1 VLTGI
6 VYPLAVWGIAQ
17 AIFPAQAG
25 GSLVIAGNKVAG
37 SSLIGQN
44 FSSPRYF
51 QSRPSAAG
59 DKGYD
64 AANSSGSNLG
74 PTNKALIDAVKLR
87 LKNFIGS
94 NPGADPRQVPV
105 DLVTA
110 SGSGLDPE
118 ISPASAGIQVARVA
132 HARGISE
139 DQVRQLIAENTRP
152 RFAGIFGEPGVNVL
166 LLNIALDRDEKRPEP
181 EAFLDLVPQTQRGQL
196 KVYIGAAAGVGK
208 TYRMLE
214 EAHQL
219 RDRGV
224 DVVLG
229 FIETHN
235 RRETEERIGN
245 LEIVAR
251 RKISYREVTLE
262 EMDVDAIIARKP
274 EFVIVDELAHTNAPG
289 SHHEKRYQDVE
300 QILAT
305 GINVITAMNI
315 QHVESLNALLR
326 RITGIDVRETVPDSI
341 LARADQIVNIDV
353 PVEALRERLRE
364 GKIYP
369 HEQIE
374 HALKN
379 FFKPSNLS
387 SLRELALQEVAR
399 SLDRQRL
406 DREALKREGGRHAS
420 VIERIMVGVSSN
432 AADTG
437 QLLRKASRIA
447 GQLNAEWFAVHIET
461 PAESVKNIGTK
472 DFVALLNNI
481 NVASDLGA
489 ETVWLKSDDVVKA
502 LIDFAHDKG
511 VTKLIVGRTHQP
523 RWRRWLKGD
532 VPARLVADARD
543 LDVEIV
549 ATEER
554 EESR

>member
-1 VLTGI
+1 M
-6 VYPLAVWGIAQ
+6 
-17 AIFPAQAG
+17 
-25 GSLVIAGNKVAG
+25 
-37 SSLIGQN
+37 
-44 FSSPRYF
+44 
-51 QSRPSAAG
+51 
-59 DKGYD
+59 D
-64 AANSSGSNLG
+64 
-74 PTNKALIDAVKLR
+74 
-87 LKNFIGS
+87 
-94 NPGADPRQVPV
+94 
-105 DLVTA
+105 
-110 SGSGLDPE
+110 
-118 ISPASAGIQVARVA
+118 
-132 HARGISE
+132 
-139 DQVRQLIAENTRP
+139 
-152 RFAGIFGEPGVNVL
+152 
-166 LLNIALDRDEKRPEP
+166 DEKRLEP
-181 EAFLDLVPQTQRGQL
+181 EAYLGLVPQTQRGQL

-219 RDRGV
+219 RARGV

-229 FIETHN
+229 LVETHN

-245 LEIVAR
+245 LEVVPR
-251 RKISYREVTLE
+251 RKIAYREVTLE

-369 HEQIE
+369 QEQIE

-406 DREALKREGGRHAS
+406 DREALKREGGRHAN
-420 VIERIMVGVSSN
+420 VIERIMVGISSN

-461 PAESVKNIGTK
+461 PAESVKNIGTS

-511 VTKLIVGRTHQP
+511 VTKLIIGRTHQP

-532 VPARLVADARD
+532 VPARLVEDARD

>member
-1 VLTGI
+1 M
-6 VYPLAVWGIAQ
+6 
-17 AIFPAQAG
+17 
-25 GSLVIAGNKVAG
+25 SD
-37 SSLIGQN
+37 
-44 FSSPRYF
+44 
-51 QSRPSAAG
+51 
-59 DKGYD
+59 DK
-64 AANSSGSNLG
+64 
-74 PTNKALIDAVKLR
+74 R
-87 LKNFIGS
+87 L
-94 NPGADPRQVPV
+94 
-105 DLVTA
+105 
-110 SGSGLDPE
+110 
-118 ISPASAGIQVARVA
+118 
-132 HARGISE
+132 
-139 DQVRQLIAENTRP
+139 
-152 RFAGIFGEPGVNVL
+152 
-166 LLNIALDRDEKRPEP
+166 EP
-181 EAFLDLVPQTQRGQL
+181 EAYLGLVPQTQRGQL

-219 RDRGV
+219 RARGV

-229 FIETHN
+229 LVETHN

-245 LEIVAR
+245 LEVVPR
-251 RKISYREVTLE
+251 RKIAYREVTLE
-262 EMDVDAIIARKP
+262 EMDVDAVIARKP

-369 HEQIE
+369 QAQIE

-406 DREALKREGGRHAS
+406 DRESLKREGGRHAN
-420 VIERIMVGVSSN
+420 VIERIMVGISSN

-461 PAESVKNIGTK
+461 PAESVKNIGTS

-511 VTKLIVGRTHQP
+511 VTKLIIGRTHQS

-543 LDVEIV
+543 LDIEIV

>member
-1 VLTGI
+1 M
-6 VYPLAVWGIAQ
+6 
-17 AIFPAQAG
+17 
-25 GSLVIAGNKVAG
+25 S
-37 SSLIGQN
+37 
-44 FSSPRYF
+44 
-51 QSRPSAAG
+51 
-59 DKGYD
+59 
-64 AANSSGSNLG
+64 
-74 PTNKALIDAVKLR
+74 
-87 LKNFIGS
+87 
-94 NPGADPRQVPV
+94 
-105 DLVTA
+105 
-110 SGSGLDPE
+110 
-118 ISPASAGIQVARVA
+118 
-132 HARGISE
+132 
-139 DQVRQLIAENTRP
+139 
-152 RFAGIFGEPGVNVL
+152 
-166 LLNIALDRDEKRPEP
+166 DEKRLEP
-181 EAFLDLVPQTQRGQL
+181 EAYLGLVPQTQRGQL

-229 FIETHN
+229 LVETHN

-245 LEIVAR
+245 LEVVPR

-369 HEQIE
+369 QEQIE

-406 DREALKREGGRHAS
+406 DRESLKREGGRHAN
-420 VIERIMVGVSSN
+420 VIERIMVGISSN

-437 QLLRKASRIA
+437 QLLRKTSRIA

-461 PAESVKNIGTK
+461 PAESVKNIGTS

-502 LIDFAHDKG
+502 LIDFAHEKG
-511 VTKLIVGRTHQP
+511 VTKVIVGRTHQP
-523 RWRRWLKGD
+523 RWRRLLKGD
-532 VPARLVADARD
+532 VVARLVADATD
-543 LDVEIV
+543 LDVEIL
-549 ATEER
+549 ATDER
-554 EESR
+554 EDSR

>member
-1 VLTGI
+1 M
-6 VYPLAVWGIAQ
+6 
-17 AIFPAQAG
+17 
-25 GSLVIAGNKVAG
+25 
-37 SSLIGQN
+37 
-44 FSSPRYF
+44 
-51 QSRPSAAG
+51 
-59 DKGYD
+59 D
-64 AANSSGSNLG
+64 
-74 PTNKALIDAVKLR
+74 
-87 LKNFIGS
+87 
-94 NPGADPRQVPV
+94 
-105 DLVTA
+105 
-110 SGSGLDPE
+110 
-118 ISPASAGIQVARVA
+118 
-132 HARGISE
+132 
-139 DQVRQLIAENTRP
+139 
-152 RFAGIFGEPGVNVL
+152 
-166 LLNIALDRDEKRPEP
+166 DEKRPEP
-181 EAFLDLVPQTQRGQL
+181 EAFLDLVPQTQRGRL

-229 FIETHN
+229 LIETHN

-245 LEIVAR
+245 LEVVAR
-251 RKISYREVTLE
+251 RQISYRGVTLE
-262 EMDVDAIIARKP
+262 EMDIDAIIARKP
-274 EFVIVDELAHTNAPG
+274 EVVIVDELAHTNAPG
-289 SHHEKRYQDVE
+289 SGHEKRYQDVE
-300 QILAT
+300 QIVST

-315 QHVESLNALLR
+315 QHVESLNAVMR
-326 RITGIDVRETVPDSI
+326 RLTGIDVRETVPDSF
-341 LARADQIVNIDV
+341 LARADQIVDIDM
-353 PVEALRERLRE
+353 PMEALRERLRE

-369 HEQIE
+369 QDQIE

-379 FFKPSNLS
+379 FFKPSNLA
-387 SLRELALQEVAR
+387 SLRELALREVAR

-406 DREALKREGGRHAS
+406 DREALKREGGRHAN
-420 VIERIMVGVSSN
+420 VIDRIMVGISSN

-461 PAESVKNIGTK
+461 PNESVKNIGTR

>member
-1 VLTGI
+1 M
-6 VYPLAVWGIAQ
+6 
-17 AIFPAQAG
+17 
-25 GSLVIAGNKVAG
+25 
-37 SSLIGQN
+37 
-44 FSSPRYF
+44 
-51 QSRPSAAG
+51 
-59 DKGYD
+59 D
-64 AANSSGSNLG
+64 
-74 PTNKALIDAVKLR
+74 
-87 LKNFIGS
+87 
-94 NPGADPRQVPV
+94 
-105 DLVTA
+105 
-110 SGSGLDPE
+110 
-118 ISPASAGIQVARVA
+118 
-132 HARGISE
+132 
-139 DQVRQLIAENTRP
+139 
-152 RFAGIFGEPGVNVL
+152 
-166 LLNIALDRDEKRPEP
+166 DEKRPEP
-181 EAFLDLVPQTQRGQL
+181 EAFLDLVPQTQRGRL

-229 FIETHN
+229 YVETHH
-235 RRETEERIGN
+235 RQETEERIGN
-245 LEIVAR
+245 LEVVAR
-251 RKISYREVTLE
+251 RKVSYREVTLE
-262 EMDVDAIIARKP
+262 EMDADAIIARKP
-274 EFVIVDELAHTNAPG
+274 EVVIVDELAHTNAPG
-289 SHHEKRYQDVE
+289 SSHEKRYQDVE
-300 QILAT
+300 QIIST

-315 QHVESLNALLR
+315 QHVESLNAVMR
-326 RITGIDVRETVPDSI
+326 RLTGIDVRETVPDSL

-369 HEQIE
+369 QEQIE

-379 FFKPSNLS
+379 FFKPSNLD
-387 SLRELALQEVAR
+387 SLRELALREVAR

-406 DREALKREGGRHAS
+406 DRESLKREGGRHTK
-420 VIERIMVGVSSN
+420 VIERIMVGISSN

-461 PAESVKNIGTK
+461 PAESVKNIGTS

-489 ETVWLKSDDVVKA
+489 ETVWLKSDNVVKA

-532 VPARLVADARD
+532 VPARLVAAARD

>member
-1 VLTGI
+1 M
-6 VYPLAVWGIAQ
+6 
-17 AIFPAQAG
+17 
-25 GSLVIAGNKVAG
+25 
-37 SSLIGQN
+37 
-44 FSSPRYF
+44 
-51 QSRPSAAG
+51 
-59 DKGYD
+59 D
-64 AANSSGSNLG
+64 
-74 PTNKALIDAVKLR
+74 
-87 LKNFIGS
+87 
-94 NPGADPRQVPV
+94 
-105 DLVTA
+105 
-110 SGSGLDPE
+110 
-118 ISPASAGIQVARVA
+118 
-132 HARGISE
+132 
-139 DQVRQLIAENTRP
+139 
-152 RFAGIFGEPGVNVL
+152 
-166 LLNIALDRDEKRPEP
+166 DEKRPEP
-181 EAFLDLVPQTQRGQL
+181 EAFLDLVPQTQRGRL

-229 FIETHN
+229 YVETHH
-235 RRETEERIGN
+235 RQETEERIGN
-245 LEIVAR
+245 LEVVAR
-251 RKISYREVTLE
+251 RKVSYREVTLE
-262 EMDVDAIIARKP
+262 EMDADAIIARKP
-274 EFVIVDELAHTNAPG
+274 EVVIVDELAHTNAPG
-289 SHHEKRYQDVE
+289 SSHEKRYQDVE
-300 QILAT
+300 QIIST

-315 QHVESLNALLR
+315 QHVESLNAVMR
-326 RITGIDVRETVPDSI
+326 RLTGIDVRETVPDSL

-369 HEQIE
+369 QEQIE

-379 FFKPSNLS
+379 FFKPSNLD
-387 SLRELALQEVAR
+387 SLRELALREVAR

-406 DREALKREGGRHAS
+406 DRESLKREGGRHTK
-420 VIERIMVGVSSN
+420 VIERIMVGISSN

-461 PAESVKNIGTK
+461 PAESVKNIGTS

-489 ETVWLKSDDVVKA
+489 ETVWLKSENVVKA

-523 RWRRWLKGD
+523 RWRRWFKGD
-532 VPARLVADARD
+532 VPARLVAAARD

>member
-1 VLTGI
+1 
-6 VYPLAVWGIAQ
+6 
-17 AIFPAQAG
+17 
-25 GSLVIAGNKVAG
+25 
-37 SSLIGQN
+37 
-44 FSSPRYF
+44 
-51 QSRPSAAG
+51 
-59 DKGYD
+59 
-64 AANSSGSNLG
+64 
-74 PTNKALIDAVKLR
+74 
-87 LKNFIGS
+87 
-94 NPGADPRQVPV
+94 
-105 DLVTA
+105 
-110 SGSGLDPE
+110 
-118 ISPASAGIQVARVA
+118 
-132 HARGISE
+132 
-139 DQVRQLIAENTRP
+139 
-152 RFAGIFGEPGVNVL
+152 
-166 LLNIALDRDEKRPEP
+166 
-181 EAFLDLVPQTQRGQL
+181 
-196 KVYIGAAAGVGK
+196 
-208 TYRMLE
+208 MLE
-214 EAHQL
+214 EADQL

-229 FIETHN
+229 FVETHN

-274 EFVIVDELAHTNAPG
+274 EVVIVDELAHTNVPG
-289 SHHEKRYQDVE
+289 SSHEKRYQDVE
-300 QILAT
+300 QIVTT

-315 QHVESLNALLR
+315 QHVESLNAVMR
-326 RITGIDVRETVPDSI
+326 RITGIDVRETVPDSF
-341 LARADQIVNIDV
+341 LARADQIVDIDM
-353 PVEALRERLRE
+353 PMEALRERLRE

-369 HEQIE
+369 QEQIE
-374 HALKN
+374 NALKN
-379 FFKPSNLS
+379 FFKPSNLA
-387 SLRELALQEVAR
+387 SLRELALREVAR

-406 DREALKREGGRHAS
+406 DRESLKREGGRHANA
-420 VIERIMVGVSSN
+420 IDRIMVGISSN

-461 PAESVKNIGTK
+461 PAESVKNIGTS

-532 VPARLVADARD
+532 VPARLVADARG